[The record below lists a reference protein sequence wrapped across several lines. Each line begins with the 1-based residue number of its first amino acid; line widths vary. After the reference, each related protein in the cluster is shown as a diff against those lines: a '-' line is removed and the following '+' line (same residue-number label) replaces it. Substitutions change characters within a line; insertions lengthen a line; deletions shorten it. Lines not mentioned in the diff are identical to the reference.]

1 MQNVSEYTVYVKRAR
16 RWGGRVTVR
25 SVALAILA
33 LWLFVNLA
41 TAYGAANPW
50 VTDLL
55 STSDDPPG
63 RLADVIPGTP
73 VDTRSVIGH
82 FAPPTGS
89 RGTVVV
95 VHGHGGDRNAF
106 PVRTASQWLVDD
118 GWGVLAIDLGYLHG
132 RHRYTA
138 GPREALDISAAID
151 WLEEQGQDV
160 AGVWGFSAGAHAS
173 LVAAS
178 RDPRIPVVI
187 SDSAFADG
195 IGQIR
200 SVAAATWHLPKVAL
214 PLVGPGVRLFSGD
227 RPVDV
232 RSSPWPGTPVLVIH
246 GTADDAV
253 PISDARA
260 LCEHIDC
267 ELLVLSGVAHTEG
280 HVDAPAKYRRA
291 ALDLLER
298 SAAS

>member
-1 MQNVSEYTVYVKRAR
+1 M
-16 RWGGRVTVR
+16 G
-25 SVALAILA
+25 ILA
-33 LWLFVNLA
+33 TWLFVNLA

-63 RLADVIPGTP
+63 RLADAVPGTP

-82 FAPPTGS
+82 FSPPTGS

-95 VHGHGGDRNAF
+95 VHGFGDDRDAL
-106 PVRTASQWLVDD
+106 PVRTVAQWLVDD

-138 GPREALDISAAID
+138 GHREAGDISAAVD
-151 WLEEQGQDV
+151 WLEQKGRPV
-160 AGVWGFSAGAHAS
+160 AGVWGLSAGAHAS

-195 IGQIR
+195 TTQIR
-200 SVAAATWHLPKVAL
+200 RIAAATWHLPQAAL
-214 PLVGPGVRLFSGD
+214 PLVGPAVRVFSGD

-232 RSSPWPGTPVLVIH
+232 RSTPWPDTPVLIIH

-253 PISDARA
+253 PITDARA
-260 LCEHIDC
+260 MCEHVDC
-267 ELLVLSGVAHTEG
+267 ELLVLPGVAHAEG
-280 HVDAPAKYRRA
+280 YLDAPAKYRRA
-291 ALDLLER
+291 ALAILER
-298 SAAS
+298 YAAT